1 MALLQPATMTKER
14 KLWIAFLMVVTV
26 SFAVLGYY
34 GYEIYQKA
42 PPRPMKVVTTDGE
55 VVFKGQDILDG
66 QNVWQSI
73 GGQEVGSIWGHGA
86 YTAPD
91 WTADWLHRESMFM
104 LNHWANQ
111 DYSAG
116 YDEIGSEKQALLER
130 RLQEELRKNTYDEA
144 TNIITI
150 SPLRARAVE
159 NLHEYYKGLFMN
171 DASLDELRSYY
182 AIPKNAVKDEARM
195 RQMSSFFFW
204 ATWATVTERPGS
216 DVTYTHN
223 WPPEELV
230 GNKPTGD
237 LLIWTGF
244 SIVLLIFGV
253 GIMVFYHAKMK
264 HDEELDLPV
273 KDPLMSQT
281 ITPSMRAVK
290 KYLWV
295 VSLLILVQ
303 VTFGVI
309 TAHYGVEGDAF
320 YGFDLAKIMPY
331 SITRTWHVQLG
342 ILWIA
347 TAWLATGLY
356 IAPAVSGRDPKFQTL
371 GVNFLFICLL
381 IIVAGSMAGQWMGV
395 MQKLGLAENFWFGH
409 QGYEYVDLGRFWQ
422 IFLLVG
428 LFLWLALMVRPLI
441 PVLKKK
447 TSERNLLLMF
457 LVSSAAIALFYAAGL
472 MWGRQTNLAI
482 AEYWRWWVV
491 HLWVEGFFEVFATVV
506 GAFLFVRLGLL
517 RTKTATLS
525 VLLATVIFLSGG
537 ILGTFHHL
545 YFSGTPT
552 AVMALGATFSAL
564 EVVPLVLIGFEAY
577 ENYRMSK
584 ATKWIRDYKWPIYC
598 LVAVAFWNFLGAGI
612 FGFVINP
619 PIALYYMQG
628 LNTTAVHA
636 HTALFGVYGMLGIGL
651 MMFVLRSMY
660 RVQVW
665 NEKLLKFSFWSIN
678 IGLLLMVL
686 LSVLPIGLLQT
697 IASVNEGMWYARS
710 AEFMQQPGMDTLRWL
725 RVIGDTIFAIGL
737 VSFVWFVFTLDSKK
751 KLTATE
757 EDIHEEEKVLEE
769 VE

>member
-1 MALLQPATMTKER
+1 MTKER
-14 KLWIAFLMVVTV
+14 KLWLAFILVTSI
-26 SFAVLGYY
+26 SFAILGYY
-34 GYEIYQKA
+34 GFEIYQKA
-42 PPRPMKVVTTDGE
+42 PPQPTKVVTTEGE
-55 VVFKGQDILDG
+55 VLFEGQDILDG
-66 QNVWQSI
+66 QNVWQSM

-91 WTADWLHRESMFM
+91 WTADWLHRESLFI
-104 LNHWANQ
+104 LNQW
-111 DYSAG
+111 
-116 YDEIGSEKQALLER
+116 SEKEHGKKYEDLASEDQAALER
-130 RLQEELRKNTYDEA
+130 RLKEEMRKNTYDEA
-144 TNIITI
+144 TGTITV
-150 SPLRARAVE
+150 SPLRAEAAE
-159 NLHEYYKGLFMN
+159 HLHGYYKGLFMEN
-171 DASLDELRSYY
+171 PELDELRAHY
-182 AIPKNAVKDEARM
+182 AIPKNAIKDEGRM
-195 RQMSSFFFW
+195 RQMSAFFFW

-244 SIVLLIFGV
+244 SIILLLFGIGV
-253 GIMVFYHAKMK
+253 MVFYHAKMK
-264 HDEELDLPV
+264 SEESPEMPV
-273 KDPLMSQT
+273 EDPLMRQT
-281 ITPSMRAVK
+281 ITPSMVAVK

-320 YGFDLAKIMPY
+320 YGLDLAKILPY
-331 SITRTWHVQLG
+331 SISRTWHVQLG

-356 IAPAVSGRDPKFQTL
+356 IAPAVSGRDPKFQKL

-428 LFLWLALMVRPLI
+428 LFLWLALMTRPLI
-441 PVLKKK
+441 PVLRKK

-564 EVVPLVLIGFEAY
+564 EVVPLVLIGIEAY
-577 ENYRMSK
+577 ENYRLSK
-584 ATKWIRDYKWPIYC
+584 ATKWISDYKWPIYC

-612 FGFVINP
+612 FGFIINP

-660 RVQVW
+660 RQQVW
-665 NEKLLKFSFWSIN
+665 SEKLLKFSFWSIN
-678 IGLLLMVL
+678 IGLILMVV

-697 IASVNEGMWYARS
+697 VASVNEGMWYARS

-725 RVIGDTIFAIGL
+725 RVIGDTIFAVGL
-737 VSFVWFVFTLDSKK
+737 VAFVYFVFSLNSKK
-751 KLTATE
+751 KQVQTE
-757 EDIHEEEKVLEE
+757 RIEKEEPVLDE

>member
-1 MALLQPATMTKER
+1 MSKER
-14 KLWIAFLMVVTV
+14 KLWITFGLVMAI
-26 SFAVLGYY
+26 SFTVLGYY
-34 GYEIYQKA
+34 GFEIYQKA
-42 PPRPMKVVTTDGE
+42 PPQPTNIVTPDGE
-55 VVFKGQDILDG
+55 IVVKGQDILDG
-66 QNVWQSI
+66 QNVWQSM

-91 WTADWLHRESMFM
+91 WTADWLHRESLYI
-104 LNHWANQ
+104 LNKWSEAENGERYE
-111 DYSAG
+111 DLS
-116 YDEIGSEKQALLER
+116 SEKQAALER
-130 RLQEELRKNTYDEA
+130 RLQEELRNNTYDEA
-144 TNIITI
+144 SGTITI
-150 SPLRARAVE
+150 SEIRAEAIE
-159 NLHEYYKGLFMN
+159 NLNEYYKGLFMEN
-171 DASLDELRSYY
+171 PELDELRNYY
-182 AIPKNAVKDEARM
+182 AIPKNAIKDEDRM
-195 RQMSSFFFW
+195 RQMSNFFFW
-204 ATWATVTERPGS
+204 ASWATVTERPGS
-216 DVTYTHN
+216 EVSYTHN
-223 WPPEELV
+223 WPPEDLV

-244 SIVLLIFGV
+244 SIILLLFGIGV
-253 GIMVFYHAKMK
+253 MVFYHAKMK
-264 HDEELDLPV
+264 EEESPELPV
-273 KDPLMSQT
+273 EDPLMKQT
-281 ITPSMRAVK
+281 ITPSMQAVK
-290 KYLWV
+290 KYLWI
-295 VSLLILVQ
+295 VSILILVQ
-303 VTFGVI
+303 VSFGVI

-320 YGFDLAKIMPY
+320 YGLDLAKILPY
-331 SITRTWHVQLG
+331 SISRTWHVQLG

-356 IAPAVSGRDPKFQTL
+356 IAPAVSGRDPKFQKL

-428 LFLWLALMVRPLI
+428 LFLWLALMVRPLL
-441 PVLKKK
+441 PVLRKK

-517 RTKTATLS
+517 RTKTATLN

-564 EVVPLVLIGFEAY
+564 EVVPLVLIGIEAY
-577 ENYRMSK
+577 ENYKLSK
-584 ATKWIRDYKWPIYC
+584 VTKWINDYKWPIYC

-612 FGFVINP
+612 FGFIINP

-660 RVQVW
+660 RKQVW

-678 IGLLLMVL
+678 IGLILMVL

-697 IASVNEGMWYARS
+697 VASVNEGMWYARS

-725 RVIGDTIFAIGL
+725 RAVGDTIFAIGL
-737 VSFVWFVFTLDSKK
+737 ISFVWFVFSLNSKK
-751 KLTATE
+751 KLAQETRVE
-757 EDIHEEEKVLEE
+757 KEEKVLEE

>member
-1 MALLQPATMTKER
+1 MSKER
-14 KLWIAFLMVVTV
+14 KLWIAFSIMVSV

-34 GYEIYQKA
+34 GFEIYQKA
-42 PPRPMKVVTTDGE
+42 PPLPDQIVSTDGS
-55 VVFKGQDILDG
+55 VVFDGQDIKDG

-91 WTADWLHRESMFM
+91 WTADWLHREALFI
-104 LNHWANQ
+104 LNTWSE
-111 DYSAG
+111 DEYSTSYEDLASEQRAG
-116 YDEIGSEKQALLER
+116 LER
-130 RLQEELRKNTYDEA
+130 RLQEEMRQNTYDEA
-144 TNIITI
+144 SNTITI
-150 SPLRARAVE
+150 TPIRAKAVE
-159 NLHEYYKGLFMN
+159 FLNAYYKGLFMEN
-171 DASLDELRSYY
+171 PELDELRNNY
-182 AIPKNAVKDEARM
+182 AIPKNSIKDETRM
-195 RQMSSFFFW
+195 HQMTGFFFW
-204 ATWATVTERPGS
+204 ASWAAITERPGS

-223 WPPEELV
+223 WPPDDLI
-230 GNKPTGD
+230 GNKATGD

-244 SIVLLIFGV
+244 SIILLLL
-253 GIMVFYHAKMK
+253 GIGMMVFYHARMK
-264 HDEELDLPV
+264 EEEQPERPV
-273 KDPLMSQT
+273 EDPLMRQT
-281 ITPSMRAVK
+281 ITPSMLAVK

-320 YGFDLAKIMPY
+320 YGFKLADILPY
-331 SITRTWHVQLG
+331 SISRTWHVQLG

-356 IAPAVSGRDPKFQTL
+356 IAPAVSGKDPKFQKF

-381 IIVAGSMAGQWMGV
+381 IIVLGSMAGQWMGV

-428 LFLWLALMVRPLI
+428 LFVWLALMVRPLI
-441 PVLKKK
+441 PVLRSK

-506 GAFLFVRLGLL
+506 SAFLFVRLGLL

-525 VLLATVIFLSGG
+525 VLLATIIFLSGG

-552 AVMALGATFSAL
+552 AVMAIGATFSAL
-564 EVVPLVLIGFEAY
+564 EVVPLVLIGYEVY
-577 ENYRMSK
+577 ENYELSK
-584 ATKWIRDYKWPIYC
+584 ATQWLKDYKWPIYC
-598 LVAVAFWNFLGAGI
+598 LIAVAFWNFLGAGI
-612 FGFVINP
+612 FGFIINP

-651 MMFVLRSMY
+651 MLFVLRSIY
-660 RVQVW
+660 RYKIW
-665 NEKLLKFSFWSIN
+665 NNKLLSFSFWSIN

-725 RVIGDTIFAIGL
+725 RVIGDTIFAAGL
-737 VSFVWFVFTLDSKK
+737 VAFVWFVFTINRND
-751 KLTATE
+751 E
-757 EDIHEEEKVLEE
+757 IPIEKR
-769 VE
+769 